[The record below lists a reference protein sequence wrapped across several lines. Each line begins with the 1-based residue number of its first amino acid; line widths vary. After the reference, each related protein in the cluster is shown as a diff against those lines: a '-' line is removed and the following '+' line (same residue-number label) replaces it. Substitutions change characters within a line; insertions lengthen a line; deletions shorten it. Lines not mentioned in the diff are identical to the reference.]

1 MFYSRAS
8 AFAVVETNGK
18 ERDHDHTVEERPLK
32 SGSTVVVYIYNTACT
47 YLLPFNALTLLA
59 GHQEGYPAY
68 RNLMSTRDLQR
79 FSFR

>member
-1 MFYSRAS
+1 MFCSRAS

-18 ERDHDHTVEERPLK
+18 ERDYTVEERPSK

-59 GHQEGYPAY
+59 GHHEGYPAY
-68 RNLMSTRDLQR
+68 RNLLSSYLQR